1 MTKPLDIIDE
11 PQDGSGPNRTPLI
24 LGIIAG
30 VLTVAVIIAL
40 VLLVTRPSGDGTTAP
55 PAPEQSE
62 TAQPEPAQPAPD
74 ESDEQPEEAPAT
86 AKVAVNG
93 LGITITQADGTEFTH
108 AWADEAAPAIEAL
121 TELFG
126 AAPAEDFQNGDAENW
141 AYDIYVWD
149 GFRFYDVFLGGGGRS
164 RDEVPAP
171 TYVAITGTAPAEVG
185 IVDEFGVAVGDS
197 MEEARAQD
205 PTDEV
210 ELSDGRVRLAFG
222 NNRGTFYTDGKRAF
236 SAFVESD
243 ASAQTVASITYTF
256 RARGQ

>member
-1 MTKPLDIIDE
+1 MTKPLDIVDE
-11 PQDGSGPNRTPLI
+11 PQGPNRTPLI

-30 VLTVAVIIAL
+30 VLAVAVIIAL
-40 VLLVTRPSGDGTTAP
+40 VLLVTRPSGDQTTAP

-62 TAQPEPAQPAPD
+62 PVDPEPQPPAPD
-74 ESDEQPEEAPAT
+74 ESAEQPEEVPTT
-86 AKVAVNG
+86 AQVAVNG
-93 LGITITQADGTEFTH
+93 LGLTITQADGTEFTH
-108 AWADEAAPAIEAL
+108 AWADDPAAAIEAL

-126 AAPAEDFQNGDAENW
+126 EAPAEDFQNGDAENW

-171 TYVAITGTAPAEVG
+171 TYVAITGTTPAEVG

-197 MEEARAQD
+197 MDEARAQD

-210 ELSDGRVRLAFG
+210 DLSDGRVRLAFG

-243 ASAQTVASITYTF
+243 ASTQTVASITYTF

>member
-11 PQDGSGPNRTPLI
+11 PQGGPSRTPLI
-24 LGIIAG
+24 LGIVAG

-40 VLLVTRPSGDGTTAP
+40 VLLVTRPSGDTTAP
-55 PAPEQSE
+55 PAPGQSE
-62 TAQPEPAQPAPD
+62 PEQQPAPQQPAPD
-74 ESDEQPEEAPAT
+74 ESEAPAT
-86 AKVAVNG
+86 TGQVAVDG
-93 LGITITQADGTEFTH
+93 LGLTITQTDGTELTH
-108 AWADEAAPAIEAL
+108 AWADDSAPAIEAL

-126 AAPAEDFQNGDAENW
+126 EAPTEDFQNGDAENW

-149 GFRFYDVFLGGGGRS
+149 GFRLYDVFLGDGGRS

-171 TYVAITGTAPAEVG
+171 TYVAITGNAPTEVG
-185 IVDEFGVAVGDS
+185 IVDEFGVLVGDS
-197 MEEARAQD
+197 MDKVRGLD

-210 ELSDGRVRLAFG
+210 ELSDGRVRIVLG
-222 NNRGTFYTDGKRAF
+222 NGRGTFYNDGKRAF
-236 SAFVESD
+236 NAFVESD